1 MIMKPNDRRALT
13 EAALGKRPCDLIISN
28 ARIVNVFTGEIY
40 TGNVGIYDGFIAH
53 IQCDPDDLKT
63 SEKDL
68 KAEYS
73 YDAKGKYLIPG
84 FIDAHAHVESTMMTP
99 RHLAETVIPHG
110 TTTMVTD
117 PHEIANVC
125 GTEGVRYMHESSSN
139 LPMRQLILIPSCV
152 PAVPGLENS
161 GATFLEKEVRELL
174 DLDRVIGLAE
184 VMDFLGVIN
193 NDDRMVNIIR
203 AVEERGLFIEGH
215 APFVGGRELSAYLC
229 AGPNSDH
236 ECTTSQETREKMR
249 SGMYIDARESSI
261 TKNVET
267 ILEGVKNFRYFDTLT
282 LCTDDREPEDILTVG
297 HMNDVVRKAV
307 KFGLHPIDAIK
318 CATINV
324 AREIGIKNLGA
335 IAPGYAADMVLMESL
350 EEFVPS
356 AVFYGGRLV
365 AEEGKLTAEIENM
378 EFQLEKETTIYIDN
392 LTVEDFKIKA
402 PASVVKGSVSTRII
416 MYKDFNSSE
425 TEFQVEELPVNDGYV
440 DISSDSG
447 LKYAVVINRHRGF
460 DTKGY
465 GIVRN
470 FGTDLG
476 AVGSTVSHDSHNLTI
491 VYDNPENAFAVAK
504 NIIESGGGICCAKDG
519 KVLESLDLPI
529 GGLMSHKPC
538 GLLAEDADRMKR
550 ALKTLGLT
558 QKENPLLRIAT
569 LALPVI
575 PKVKMSD
582 LGIVDVL
589 EQSIVEMF
597 VL

>member
-1 MIMKPNDRRALT
+1 MIVKPRDRRALT
-13 EAALGKRPCDLIISN
+13 EAALGKRPCDLVIKN

-40 TGNVGIYDGFIAH
+40 NGNVGIYDGFIAH
-53 IQCDPDDLKT
+53 IQCDPDNLNI
-63 SEKDL
+63 SEKEL
-68 KAEYS
+68 QSEYS

-99 RHLAETVIPHG
+99 RHLAEAVIPHG

-125 GTEGVRYMHESSSN
+125 GTEGVRYMHENSSN

-161 GATFLEKEVRELL
+161 GAVFLEKEVRELL

-193 NDDRMVNIIR
+193 NDERMISIIK
-203 AVEERGLFIEGH
+203 AVEERNLFLEGH
-215 APFVGGRELSAYLC
+215 APFLSGRELSAYLC

-236 ECTTSQETREKMR
+236 ECTVSQEAREKMR

-261 TKNVET
+261 TKNVKT
-267 ILEGVKNFRYFDTLT
+267 ILDGVKNFRYFDTLT
-282 LCTDDREPEDILTVG
+282 LCTDDREPEDILSVG

-307 KFGLHPIDAIK
+307 SCGLHPIDAVK
-318 CATINV
+318 CSTINV
-324 AREIGIKNLGA
+324 AREIGAKNLGA
-335 IAPGYAADMVLMESL
+335 IAPGYAADMVLTESL
-350 EEFVPS
+350 EELVPS
-356 AVFYGGRLV
+356 AVFFGGKLV
-365 AEEGKLTAEIENM
+365 AEEGRLTAVIENM
-378 EFQLEKETTIYIDN
+378 EFMLEKENTIYIDD
-392 LTVEDFKIKA
+392 LKVEDFKIKT
-402 PASVVKGSVSTRII
+402 PCSASDGKVKARVIC
-416 MYKDFNSSE
+416 YKDFNSSE
-425 TEFQVEELPVNDGYV
+425 TDIQIEELPVKDGYV
-440 DISSDSG
+440 DLSNSE
-447 LKYAVVINRHRGF
+447 LKYAVVINRHKGF

-470 FGTDLG
+470 FGTHFG

-491 VYDNPENAFAVAK
+491 VYDNPENAFEVARS
-504 NIIESGGGICCAKDG
+504 IMEGGGGISCAKDG
-519 KVLESLDLPI
+519 KVLETLALPI
-529 GGLMSHKPC
+529 GGLMSHKSC
-538 GLLAEDADRMKR
+538 SLLAEDADRMKR
-550 ALKTLGLT
+550 ALRTLGLT

-582 LGIVDVL
+582 LGMVDVL
-589 EQSIVEMF
+589 EQKILEMF